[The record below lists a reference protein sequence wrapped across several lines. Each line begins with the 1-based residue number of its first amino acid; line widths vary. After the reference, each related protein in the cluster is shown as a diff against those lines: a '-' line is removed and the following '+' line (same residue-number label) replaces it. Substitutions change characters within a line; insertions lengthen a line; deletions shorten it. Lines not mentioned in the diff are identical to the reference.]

1 MAGKDPI
8 DPNVGPRFVLAGDVV
23 TMDDHLTVVPDG
35 RIYVDS
41 GVITA
46 VQPAAAP
53 PPAGFEKVK
62 PLQSKGTIYPGLIEL
77 HNHLS
82 YDVLPLWQ
90 VPKRYSNRD
99 QWQGPA
105 TQGLISGPMKVI
117 GSHPGYPEAVVR
129 YVECK
134 CLLGGV
140 TTSQG
145 VALFSFSGISTY
157 YRGIVRNVERTDD
170 PELPAWKSHIAD
182 VAAKDASIF
191 VDSIKHS
198 RYLLHLSEGTDA
210 SARAHFEAL
219 HLSGNTWAINQNLAG
234 IHCVA
239 LTDADFAALAS
250 RGGSMVWSPLSNLL
264 LYGATADVAAARKE
278 GVRISLGSDWSPS
291 GSKNLF
297 AELKVARLAA
307 QASGALSDS
316 DLIRCATTNAAQ
328 TLGWDK
334 ALGSLEVGKR
344 ADLLVVSGNGSD
356 PYARLL
362 DADESDIQLVTINGA
377 ARYGNST
384 LMNALAPAPHSKLE
398 TVVVGDK
405 KRRLDLR
412 QQTEFPAVAAL
423 TLAAAT
429 ARLREGLAD
438 IATLANDLLHKP
450 LAQLMGLNGD
460 APPMLLLDH
469 DEPPG
474 LAIRPHL
481 DHPDAGLAPP
491 IALPF
496 AQVKAPLK
504 PIKLDPVC
512 VSSDPAYGANLTGQK
527 NLPKDVRAGLQ
538 AVYPA

>member
-46 VQPAAAP
+46 VLPAAAP
-53 PPAGFEKVK
+53 APAGFEKVK
-62 PLQSKGTIYPGLIEL
+62 TLQSKGTIYPGLIEL

-264 LYGATADVAAARKE
+264 LYGATADVAAAKE
-278 GVRISLGSDWSPS
+278 GG
-291 GSKNLF
+291 
-297 AELKVARLAA
+297 
-307 QASGALSDS
+307 
-316 DLIRCATTNAAQ
+316 
-328 TLGWDK
+328 
-334 ALGSLEVGKR
+334 R
-344 ADLLVVSGNGSD
+344 AHL
-356 PYARLL
+356 
-362 DADESDIQLVTINGA
+362 
-377 ARYGNST
+377 
-384 LMNALAPAPHSKLE
+384 
-398 TVVVGDK
+398 
-405 KRRLDLR
+405 
-412 QQTEFPAVAAL
+412 
-423 TLAAAT
+423 
-429 ARLREGLAD
+429 ARLRLVSERQQEPVRRAEGGAPGC
-438 IATLANDLLHKP
+438 AGQRR
-450 LAQLMGLNGD
+450 AQRQ
-460 APPMLLLDH
+460 
-469 DEPPG
+469 
-474 LAIRPHL
+474 RPHPVR
-481 DHPDAGLAPP
+481 HHERRSRRSAGTRRSARSRPESAPISSSSRATAATRTRACSTP
-491 IALPF
+491 TRATSSSSRST
-496 AQVKAPLK
+496 AP
-504 PIKLDPVC
+504 
-512 VSSDPAYGANLTGQK
+512 
-527 NLPKDVRAGLQ
+527 RAT
-538 AVYPA
+538 ATPR